1 MWDTKIK
8 ESPCIPF
15 LSPTYFLCAIWHQS
29 FDSFHI
35 KALIPHDLVGRS
47 LASVATSL
55 QSTKHAHIHARIWH
69 QLTTK
74 LKKQLLVLGNLPNLK
89 YRTAA
94 KIPPDSV
101 YRCMQTMWSSALI
114 QVSGM
119 VLYMGVLLTLT
130 SVTEF
135 VSVTT
140 SWKSQLFSSVATII
154 KLSLMVWLP
163 TSLDRCCCFD

>member
-1 MWDTKIK
+1 MW
-8 ESPCIPF
+8 
-15 LSPTYFLCAIWHQS
+15 LLA
-29 FDSFHI
+29 I
-35 KALIPHDLVGRS
+35 KAPNMHIFMQGFDMVVG
-47 LASVATSL
+47 
-55 QSTKHAHIHARIWH
+55 

-140 SWKSQLFSSVATII
+140 S
-154 KLSLMVWLP
+154 
-163 TSLDRCCCFD
+163 